1 VSVKAT
7 TSESPVYYN
16 WHIGWTADNRAMLS
30 VYREDLIE
38 IDLSTLRGRTLPFT
52 AREDAR

>member
-1 VSVKAT
+1 
-7 TSESPVYYN
+7 
-16 WHIGWTADNRAMLS
+16 MLS